1 MFVSESLRKIK
12 ISYTLEFQLSQLD
25 NAWFGRQ
32 FITPL
37 CCARETMCATL
48 IKERNVLKVKYRP
61 MLFPR
66 YNLVIFYD

>member
-1 MFVSESLRKIK
+1 MKSAHCPRHLIMLGLEDSL
-12 ISYTLEFQLSQLD
+12 LPL
-25 NAWFGRQ
+25 
-32 FITPL
+32 L